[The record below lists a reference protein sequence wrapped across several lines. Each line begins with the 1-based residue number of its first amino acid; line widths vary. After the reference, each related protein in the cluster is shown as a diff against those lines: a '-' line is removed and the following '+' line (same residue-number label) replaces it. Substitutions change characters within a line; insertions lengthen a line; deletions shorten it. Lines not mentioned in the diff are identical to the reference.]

1 MLCYRVFQGW
11 NNSGHVIQS
20 PEAVAK
26 YHNAIE
32 GMYDH
37 RRFQVTDQ
45 IPTRKLTRKE
55 GRKEGNDDG
64 QQATQCDRLW

>member
-11 NNSGHVIQS
+11 NNSGQVIQS

-26 YHNAIE
+26 YHTAIE

-37 RRFQVTDQ
+37 RRFQVTVQ
-45 IPTRKLTRKE
+45 NPTRKFDQK
-55 GRKEGNDDG
+55 GGK
-64 QQATQCDRLW
+64 

>member
-11 NNSGHVIQS
+11 NNSGQVIQS

-37 RRFQVTDQ
+37 KRFQVTDQ
-45 IPTRKLTRKE
+45 NPTNLDQNPTDFGE
-55 GRKEGNDDG
+55 LED
-64 QQATQCDRLW
+64 